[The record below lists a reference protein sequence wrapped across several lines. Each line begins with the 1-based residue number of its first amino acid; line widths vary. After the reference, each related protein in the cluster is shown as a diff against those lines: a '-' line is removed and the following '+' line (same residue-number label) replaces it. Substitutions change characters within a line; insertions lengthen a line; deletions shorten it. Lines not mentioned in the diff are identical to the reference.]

1 METPLSGVT
10 SAAQHLAWRKQAPR
24 LTYSRRPFFPA
35 HRPSVKMV
43 KMTTSASGKKRSAIS
58 PCAASSS
65 AMPEESARA
74 VPAAKQN
81 ELKTHQFILM
91 CSGTRVNRRHQHTHG
106 TGQLQPPQQICLRLR
121 ERGDQFAGNLLV
133 FQIFPSP
140 RSHLPEQRMVPCKA
154 QMRPPC
160 NFRSPAFSSGSWLP
174 ASRTGCTPASRHIRR
189 KRARFSNPSSR
200 QGLSRVSL
208 RSPHTTRW
216 EHPSRR
222 NPSSSGS
229 RASALAWPKWMSEIN
244 LARSP
249 EQDQVPES

>member
-1 METPLSGVT
+1 
-10 SAAQHLAWRKQAPR
+10 
-24 LTYSRRPFFPA
+24 
-35 HRPSVKMV
+35 
-43 KMTTSASGKKRSAIS
+43 
-58 PCAASSS
+58 
-65 AMPEESARA
+65 
-74 VPAAKQN
+74 
-81 ELKTHQFILM
+81 M
-91 CSGTRVNRRHQHTHG
+91 CSGTRINRRHQHTHG

-121 ERGDQFAGNLLV
+121 ERCDQFAGNLLV

-140 RSHLPEQRMVPCKA
+140 RSHLPEQRMAVQSA
-154 QMRPPC
+154 DAAAC
-160 NFRSPAFSSGSWLP
+160 NFSRPAFSSGSWLP

-229 RASALAWPKWMSEIN
+229 RASALAWPKWMSEITW
-244 LARSP
+244 RVPP

>member
-1 METPLSGVT
+1 MVRAS
-10 SAAQHLAWRKQAPR
+10 S
-24 LTYSRRPFFPA
+24 SRRSKSA
-35 HRPSVKMV
+35 
-43 KMTTSASGKKRSAIS
+43 SASGNAAIS
-58 PCAASSS
+58 SRETCLFFKYSHPHGATSLNS
-65 AMPEESARA
+65 AW
-74 VPAAKQN
+74 
-81 ELKTHQFILM
+81 
-91 CSGTRVNRRHQHTHG
+91 
-106 TGQLQPPQQICLRLR
+106 
-121 ERGDQFAGNLLV
+121 
-133 FQIFPSP
+133 
-140 RSHLPEQRMVPCKA
+140 PCKA

-160 NFRSPAFSSGSWLP
+160 NFSRPAFSSGSWLP

-249 EQDQVPES
+249 GARSSS